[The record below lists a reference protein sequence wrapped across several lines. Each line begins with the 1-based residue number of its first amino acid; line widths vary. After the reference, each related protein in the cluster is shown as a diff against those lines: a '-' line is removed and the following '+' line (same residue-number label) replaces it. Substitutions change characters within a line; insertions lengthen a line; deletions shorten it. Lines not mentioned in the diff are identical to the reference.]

1 MFSWDISGIGLD
13 GPAWVECHRG
23 FPDTPVAGIVV
34 DREGVAVAIVVTPEK
49 VEIGS
54 LVRVTSPRL
63 SAIVLGP
70 LMIVYVEMYSCSDG
84 FLATQAVFRA
94 TVCKRYDIFRH
105 VLLPLLPLFSPFI
118 YIVVLCRSFVYYTYS
133 CAYLYIAYIPQ

>member
-13 GPAWVECHRG
+13 GPAWVECHRV

-34 DREGVAVAIVVTPEK
+34 DRDGVAVDIVLTPER

-70 LMIVYVEMYSCSDG
+70 LMVVYIEMY
-84 FLATQAVFRA
+84 LVLRW
-94 TVCKRYDIFRH
+94 IFGNSSREMSYN
-105 VLLPLLPLFSPFI
+105 L
-118 YIVVLCRSFVYYTYS
+118 
-133 CAYLYIAYIPQ
+133 